1 MKKIIAG
8 GLIFALCLY
17 CALAG
22 DAAVFVDAGFSS
34 DGSIYLFGQYGK
46 TDKSFR
52 GWAEIYTVD
61 VAKNDFVKGGTY
73 KIQPSSVTAGKSGRE
88 VYDSLAAKSYFDTKK
103 YNCTPASPDQ
113 ILYIC
118 GDENKD
124 GSDEIVF
131 KDFAGKLGSKST
143 YRIRLIPTV
152 RGTGENAKSSFYI
165 LMEKLDENGS
175 VVSRQKI
182 GSPDVVRKGVTSYK
196 IEKILCNK
204 SGDGIAFI
212 VAKTMEDKTGVLIR
226 YMAET
231 AKLFG

>member
-1 MKKIIAG
+1 M
-8 GLIFALCLY
+8 
-17 CALAG
+17 
-22 DAAVFVDAGFSS
+22 
-34 DGSIYLFGQYGK
+34 
-46 TDKSFR
+46 
-52 GWAEIYTVD
+52 
-61 VAKNDFVKGGTY
+61 
-73 KIQPSSVTAGKSGRE
+73 QPSSATAGKSGRE
-88 VYDSLAAKSYFDTKK
+88 VYDSLAAKSYVDTKK

-118 GDENKD
+118 GDENKG

-152 RGTGENAKSSFYI
+152 SGTGENARSSFYI
-165 LMEKLDENGS
+165 SMERLDENGS

-204 SGDGIAFI
+204 RGDGIVFI

-231 AKLFG
+231 AKLRAATDLKVSSGSTIPPQKHKVCVYQSMHASSIFRRSVNQQG